1 MLFSLFESVF
11 DELRTFVIQNCVPK
25 MEVSNTSVSV
35 RKALDFQCFKLR
47 VDLFASQGSITFTTL
62 PHRGVGK
69 EICPSKWLV

>member
-35 RKALDFQCFKLR
+35 RKALDLQCLKLR

-62 PHRGVGK
+62 PHRRVGK